1 MFHFSLSLWCFFYYV
16 KTTLSMLLLQQ
27 HIFNGIKI
35 TLFLYVQIAHKT
47 YFIIK
52 LFLVCHCEMF
62 CIMLQLHFS
71 RFLKHVYLITLEIR
85 PLLVCSSYVR
95 KYDTI
100 TLCVW
105 SSFLDYS
112 FVVHLCN
119 ILKYWHYSYVSFS
132 FVIATSFYYVTIR
145 YLFVQIISFFDDVRI
160 TLNCGNCWNVW
171 IVYGSY
177 VIKWSYFSYIVF

>member
-1 MFHFSLSLWCFFYYV
+1 MFLGLSLWDTLYYV
-16 KTTLSMLLLQQ
+16 TTTFFQVPKTRIL
-27 HIFNGIKI
+27 NN
-35 TLFLYVQIAHKT
+35 
-47 YFIIK
+47 
-52 LFLVCHCEMF
+52 
-62 CIMLQLHFS
+62 
-71 RFLKHVYLITLEIR
+71 IR
-85 PLLVCSSYVR
+85 NASLLVCSHYIR